1 MLVAAPQVFNDLD
14 SDADV
19 IMVSTK
25 AGGEGVNLVGGTRV
39 VLYDVCWNPCHD
51 QQVCGCVPC
60 VCRWVGVRR
69 WV

>member
-1 MLVAAPQVFNDLD
+1 MFNDLD

-51 QQVCGCVPC
+51 QQVCGCVP
-60 VCRWVGVRR
+60 
-69 WV
+69 